1 MTTSTTMSL
10 RLLAKETGV
19 SHSFL
24 SQVKHG
30 KRPMP
35 DTLKDKLNALNAY
48 HLLTTP
54 SIPDTEIAIAPAL
67 QAGGQ
72 EFESPHLHQFL
83 DTNLGYFSS

>member
-1 MTTSTTMSL
+1 MTISTGMSL
-10 RLLAKETGV
+10 RQLAKETGV

-54 SIPDTEIAIAPAL
+54 SISDTEIAIAPAL